1 MIYGDVQKNE
11 KEVIRVQDGEYKG
24 VKYDDVRVH
33 YKDGNGEL
41 QPTKK
46 VVALS
51 HKNIPTLMQVLVNV
65 IEENEGI
72 HYNSQG

>member
-24 VKYDDVRVH
+24 VKYVDVRVH

-46 VVALS
+46 GVALS
-51 HKNIPTLMQVLVNV
+51 HK
-65 IEENEGI
+65 
-72 HYNSQG
+72 S

>member
-24 VKYDDVRVH
+24 IKYVDVRVH

-46 VVALS
+46 RCGFITQIYSCINAS
-51 HKNIPTLMQVLVNV
+51 ISKCH
-65 IEENEGI
+65 
-72 HYNSQG
+72 

>member
-24 VKYDDVRVH
+24 VTYVDVRVH

-46 VVALS
+46 GVALS
-51 HKNIPTLMQVLVNV
+51 HKYIPTLMQVLVNV